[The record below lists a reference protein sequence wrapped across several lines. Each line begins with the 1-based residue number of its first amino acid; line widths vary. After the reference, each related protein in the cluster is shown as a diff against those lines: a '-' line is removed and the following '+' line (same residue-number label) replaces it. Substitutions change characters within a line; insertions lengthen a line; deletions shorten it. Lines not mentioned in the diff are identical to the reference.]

1 MARRPDEDRKLTK
14 NERREEARRQR
25 AEIQRKMVSRRRIRT
40 LVAGILIGALAA
52 GVAVVALRPKGDSGP
67 AASNV
72 DSPAQLLAKSTA
84 AAQTA
89 GCTDVKTTP
98 PFDPSNRTGSGPIPS
113 NADIDRDH
121 IGTTYDPTAP
131 PLSAYATTPPASGP
145 HDPTPLPAGVYDTP
159 PAIYQAIH
167 SLEHAATIIWY
178 NPNATG
184 QELDTLKAFYQQQIA
199 KGSKIIVAPYS
210 YPGDGAAGSLPK
222 NVNMVLVAWHKLE
235 TCAQVN
241 LAASFGFA
249 ARYSYPPYSGQ
260 TYIGEAP
267 EPNTAIG

>member
-1 MARRPDEDRKLTK
+1 MAGRKRT
-14 NERREEARRQR
+14 
-25 AEIQRKMVSRRRIRT
+25 RT
-40 LVAGILIGALAA
+40 LVAGILIGAIAV
-52 GVAVVALRPKGDSGP
+52 GVAVVALRPKGDSAPG
-67 AASNV
+67 ASNV
-72 DSPAQLLAKSTA
+72 DSPAQLLTKSAT

-89 GCTDVKTTP
+89 GCSDVKTTP
-98 PFDPSNRTGSGPIPS
+98 SFDPTHRTGSVPVPA

-145 HDPTPLPAGVYDTP
+145 HDPTPLPAGIYDTP

-178 NPNATG
+178 DPKATG
-184 QELDTLKAFYQQQIA
+184 QELDTLKAFYHEQIQ

-210 YPGDGAAGSLPK
+210 YPGDGDAGKLPK
-222 NVNMVLVAWHKLE
+222 NVGMVMVAWHRVE

-249 ARYSYPPYSGQ
+249 ARYTAPPYQGQ
-260 TYIGEAP
+260 TYLGVAP
-267 EPNTAIG
+267 EPTIAIG